1 MLSRRLLR
9 VKVAKTLYAHLKS
22 GSDNLKASEKSLV
35 ESIDKAYDLY
45 FQMMS
50 FITEVARYAESRIE
64 INKQKKLATYEDLNP
79 NRRFVDNPVIQLIA
93 NSDSVNDVL
102 ASRKLSWA
110 NQQDAVK
117 DVYNRLVE
125 SELYK
130 NYMAASINTFTN
142 DKKFVE
148 EFFQWLEQDEALADV
163 VTEMSLLWADD
174 YGFALY
180 LAMRTVQHTKAS
192 HEELKVLPKF
202 KSEEDLNFAKTLFVK
217 SLVQYEDNQEVVDRY
232 SKNWDVERVVFM
244 DSLILSIAI
253 TELTYFESI
262 PVKVTLDEWIDI
274 AKYYSSPTS
283 SNFVNGVLDKI
294 VAEFKESGRINKS
307 GRGLL

>member
-1 MLSRRLLR
+1 M
-9 VKVAKTLYAHLKS
+9 
-22 GSDNLKASEKSLV
+22 
-35 ESIDKAYDLY
+35 
-45 FQMMS
+45 
-50 FITEVARYAESRIE
+50 
-64 INKQKKLATYEDLNP
+64 
-79 NRRFVDNPVIQLIA
+79 
-93 NSDSVNDVL
+93 
-102 ASRKLSWA
+102 
-110 NQQDAVK
+110 
-117 DVYNRLVE
+117 
-125 SELYK
+125 YK
-130 NYMAASINTFTN
+130 NYMSAQFNSFTN

-148 EFFQWLEQDEALADV
+148 EFFQWLENDEVMADV

-192 HEELKVLPKF
+192 HEEIKVLPKF
-202 KSEEDLNFAKTLFVK
+202 KSEEDLEFAKTLFVK
-217 SLVQYEDNQEVVDRY
+217 SLVQYEDNQEIVDRY

-244 DSLILSIAI
+244 DSLIISIAI
-253 TELTYFESI
+253 VELTHFESI

>member
-1 MLSRRLLR
+1 M
-9 VKVAKTLYAHLKS
+9 KVAKTLYAHLKS
-22 GSDNLKASEKSLV
+22 DSDNLKASEKYLV

-45 FQMMS
+45 FQMLY
-50 FITEVARYAESRIE
+50 FVVEVARYAESRIE
-64 INKQKKLATYEDLNP
+64 LAKQKKLPTYEDLNP
-79 NRRFVDNPVIQLIA
+79 NRRFVDNAVITLIA

-102 ASRKLSWA
+102 ASRKLGWA
-110 NQQDAVK
+110 NQYDTIK
-117 DVYNRLVE
+117 DVYNRLIE
-125 SELYK
+125 TEFYK
-130 NYMAASINTFTN
+130 NYMSASVSTFT
-142 DKKFVE
+142 DDRKFVE
-148 EFFQWLEQDEALADV
+148 EFFQWLESDEQLAEV

-174 YGFALY
+174 YGFALL
-180 LAMRTVQHTKAS
+180 LALRTVQHLKRS
-192 HEELKVLPKF
+192 HTEVKVLPKF
-202 KSEEDLNFAKTLFVK
+202 KSEEDLDFAKRLFIK
-217 SLVQYEDNQEVVDRY
+217 SLVDYEDNQAVVDRY

-244 DSLILSIAI
+244 DSLIISIAI
-253 TELTYFESI
+253 VELTHFESI

>member
-1 MLSRRLLR
+1 MLSRRILR
-9 VKVAKTLYAHLKS
+9 VKVAKALYAHLKS
-22 GSDNLKASEKSLV
+22 GSDNLKASEKNLI

-45 FQMMS
+45 YLMMS
-50 FITEVARYAESRIE
+50 LITEVANYAESRIE
-64 INKQKKLATYEDLNP
+64 LNKQKKLPTYEDLNP
-79 NRRFVDNPVIQLIA
+79 NRRFVDNAIIHLIA

-110 NQQDAVK
+110 QYQDAVK
-117 DVYNRLVE
+117 GVYNRLVE
-125 SELYK
+125 TEMYK
-130 NYMAASINTFTN
+130 NYMSAQFNSFTN

-148 EFFQWLEQDEALADV
+148 EFFQWLENDEVMADV

-192 HEELKVLPKF
+192 HEEIKVLPKF
-202 KSEEDLNFAKTLFVK
+202 KSEEDLEFAKTLFVK
-217 SLVQYEDNQEVVDRY
+217 SLVQYEDNQEIVDRY

-244 DSLILSIAI
+244 DSLIISIAI
-253 TELTYFESI
+253 VELTHFESI

>member
-22 GSDNLKASEKSLV
+22 GSDNLRASEKNLV

-50 FITEVARYAESRIE
+50 LVVEVAHYAEGRIE
-64 INKQKKLATYEDLNP
+64 LAMQKKLPTYEDLNP
-79 NRRFVDNPVIQLIA
+79 NRRFVDNAVIHLIA
-93 NSDSVNDVL
+93 NSDSVNDYI
-102 ASRKLSWA
+102 AERKLSWA
-110 NQQDAVK
+110 LQSDAIR
-117 DVYNRLVE
+117 DVYNRLIE
-125 SELYK
+125 ADFYK
-130 NYMAASINTFTN
+130 KYMSAPVVTFT
-142 DKKFVE
+142 DDRKFVE
-148 EFFQWLEQDEALADV
+148 EFFQWLEEDEAMLDV
-163 VTEMSLLWADD
+163 VNEISLLWSDD
-174 YGFALY
+174 YGFALFMA
-180 LAMRTVQHTKAS
+180 LRTVQNLKRSHT
-192 HEELKVLPKF
+192 EVKVLPKF
-202 KSEEDLNFAKTLFVK
+202 KSDEDLDFAKRLFVK
-217 SLVQYEDNQEVVDRY
+217 SLVDYEDNQEIVDRY

-244 DSLILSIAI
+244 DSLIINIAI
-253 TELTYFESI
+253 VELKQFDSI

-294 VAEFKESGRINKS
+294 VADFMADGTIQKS

>member
-9 VKVAKTLYAHLKS
+9 VKVAKSLYAHLKS
-22 GSDNLKASEKSLV
+22 GSDNLKASEKNLV

-50 FITEVARYAESRIE
+50 FVVEVVKYAESRIE
-64 INKQKKLATYEDLNP
+64 WAKQKKLPTYEDLNP
-79 NRRFVDNPVIQLIA
+79 NRRFVDNAVIQLIA

-102 ASRKLSWA
+102 AARRLSWVTA
-110 NQQDAVK
+110 PDAAK
-117 DVYNRLVE
+117 EVYGRLVE
-125 SELYK
+125 ADFYK
-130 NYMAASINTFTN
+130 RYMSAPIVTFT
-142 DKKFVE
+142 DDRKFVE
-148 EFFQWLEQDEALADV
+148 EFYAWLEQDEALADIV
-163 VTEMSLLWADD
+163 NEMSLLWADD

-180 LAMRTVQHTKAS
+180 LAIRTVQHLKRS
-192 HEELKVLPKF
+192 HTEVKVLPKF
-202 KSEEDLNFAKTLFVK
+202 KSDDDLEFAKTLFIK
-217 SLVQYEDNQEVVDRY
+217 SLVNYDDNQEIVDKY

-244 DSLILSIAI
+244 DSLIISIAI
-253 TELTYFESI
+253 VELKHFESI

-294 VAEFKESGRINKS
+294 VADFTADGLINKS

>member
-9 VKVAKTLYAHLKS
+9 VKVAKSLYAHLKS
-22 GSDNLKASEKSLV
+22 GSDNLKASEKNLV

-50 FITEVARYAESRIE
+50 FVVEVAKYAESRIE
-64 INKQKKLATYEDLNP
+64 WAKQKKLPTYEDLNP
-79 NRRFVDNPVIQLIA
+79 NRRFVDNAVIQLIA
-93 NSDSVNDVL
+93 NSDSINDVL
-102 ASRKLSWA
+102 AARRLSWVTA
-110 NQQDAVK
+110 PDAAK
-117 DVYNRLVE
+117 EVYGRLVE
-125 SELYK
+125 ADFYK
-130 NYMAASINTFTN
+130 RYMSAPIVTFT
-142 DKKFVE
+142 DDRKFVE
-148 EFFQWLEQDEALADV
+148 EFYAWLEQDEALADIV
-163 VTEMSLLWADD
+163 NEMSLLWADD

-180 LAMRTVQHTKAS
+180 LAIRTVQHLKRS
-192 HEELKVLPKF
+192 HTEVKVLPKF
-202 KSEEDLNFAKTLFVK
+202 KSDDDLEFAKTLFIK
-217 SLVQYEDNQEVVDRY
+217 SLVNYDNNQEIVDKY

-244 DSLILSIAI
+244 DSLIISIAI
-253 TELTYFESI
+253 VELKHFESI

-294 VAEFKESGRINKS
+294 VADFTADGLINKS

>member
-9 VKVAKTLYAHLKS
+9 VKVAKALYAHLKS
-22 GSDNLKASEKSLV
+22 NSDIRVSEKNLV

-50 FITEVARYAESRIE
+50 FVVEVVNYAENRIE
-64 INKQKKLATYEDLNP
+64 LNKQKKLPTYEDLNP
-79 NRRFVDNPVIQLIA
+79 NRRFVDNPVIHLIA

-102 ASRKLSWA
+102 ASRKLSWS
-110 NQQDAVK
+110 QHQDAVK

-125 SELYK
+125 AEFYQK
-130 NYMAASINTFTN
+130 YMSASINTFTN
-142 DKKFVE
+142 DRKFVE
-148 EFFQWLEQDEALADV
+148 DFFQWLEEDEALAEV

-180 LAMRTVQHTKAS
+180 LAIRTVQHLKAS
-192 HEELKVLPKF
+192 HTDVKVLPKF
-202 KSEEDLNFAKTLFVK
+202 KSEDDLEFATTLFFK
-217 SLVQYEDNQEVVDRY
+217 ALAQYADNQEIVDRY

-244 DSLILSIAI
+244 DSLIISIAI
-253 TELTYFESI
+253 AELTQFESI

-283 SNFVNGVLDKI
+283 STFVNGVLDKI
-294 VAEFKESGRINKS
+294 VAEFKE
-307 GRGLL
+307 

>member
-202 KSEEDLNFAKTLFVK
+202 KSEEDLDFAKTLFVK
-217 SLVQYEDNQEVVDRY
+217 SLGQYEDNQEVVDRY

>member
-9 VKVAKTLYAHLKS
+9 VKVAKALYAHLKS
-22 GSDNLKASEKSLV
+22 GSDNLKASEKNLI

-50 FITEVARYAESRIE
+50 LVVEVAHYAEMRQE
-64 INKQKKLATYEDLNP
+64 IAKQKKLPTYEDLYP
-79 NRRFVDNPVIQLIA
+79 NRRFVDNAVIALIA
-93 NSDSVNDVL
+93 NSDSVNDML
-102 ASRKLSWA
+102 AARKLSWSHYP
-110 NQQDAVK
+110 DAVK

-125 SELYK
+125 ADFYK
-130 NYMAASINTFTN
+130 SYMSASISTFT
-142 DKKFVE
+142 DDRKFVE
-148 EFFQWLEQDEALADV
+148 EFFAWLEEDEALADIIN
-163 VTEMSLLWADD
+163 EMSLLWTDD
-174 YGFALY
+174 YGFAL
-180 LAMRTVQHTKAS
+180 LMAIRTVQNTKRSHT
-192 HEELKVLPKF
+192 ELKVLPKF
-202 KSEEDLNFAKTLFVK
+202 KSDDDLAFARTLLVKTLVD
-217 SLVQYEDNQEVVDRY
+217 YEDSQDIVDRY

-244 DSLILSIAI
+244 DSLIISIAI
-253 TELTYFESI
+253 AELIHFESI

-294 VAEFKESGRINKS
+294 VAEFTESGRISKS

>member
-9 VKVAKTLYAHLKS
+9 VKVAKSLYAHLKS
-22 GSDNLKASEKSLV
+22 GSDNLKTSEKYLV

-50 FITEVARYAESRIE
+50 LIVEVSRYAESRQE
-64 INKQKKLATYEDLNP
+64 LAKQKRLATHEDLNP
-79 NRRFVDNPVIQLIA
+79 NRRFVDNPIIALIS

-110 NQQDAVK
+110 NNYDAVK

-125 SELYK
+125 AEFYRS
-130 NYMAASINTFTN
+130 YMALPTATFN
-142 DKKFVE
+142 DDRRFVE
-148 EFFQWLEQDEALADV
+148 EFFTWLEDDEALLDV
-163 VTEMSLLWADD
+163 VNEMSLLWCDD
-174 YGFALY
+174 YGFALFMA
-180 LAMRTVQHTKAS
+180 LRTVQNTKQS
-192 HEELKVLPKF
+192 HDMLRVLPKF
-202 KSEEDLNFAKTLFVK
+202 KSEDDLDFARTLLIK
-217 SLVQYEDNQEVVDRY
+217 SLVQYEDNQELVDRY
-232 SKNWDVERVVFM
+232 TQNWDVERVVFM

-253 TELTYFESI
+253 AELTNFDSI

-274 AKYYSSPTS
+274 AKYYSSPS
-283 SNFVNGVLDKI
+283 SSTFVNGVLDKV
-294 VAEFKESGRINKS
+294 VADLKADGRINKS

>member
-22 GSDNLKASEKSLV
+22 DSDNLKASEKYLV

-45 FQMMS
+45 FQMLY
-50 FITEVARYAESRIE
+50 FVVEVARYAESRIE
-64 INKQKKLATYEDLNP
+64 LAKQKKLPTYEDLNP
-79 NRRFVDNPVIQLIA
+79 NRRFVDNAVITLIA

-102 ASRKLSWA
+102 ASRKLGWA
-110 NQQDAVK
+110 NQYDTIK
-117 DVYNRLVE
+117 DVYNRLIE
-125 SELYK
+125 TEFYK
-130 NYMAASINTFTN
+130 NYMSASVSTFT
-142 DKKFVE
+142 DDRKFVE
-148 EFFQWLEQDEALADV
+148 EFFQWLESDEQLAEV

-174 YGFALY
+174 YGFALL
-180 LAMRTVQHTKAS
+180 LALRTVQHLKRS
-192 HEELKVLPKF
+192 HTEVKVLPKF
-202 KSEEDLNFAKTLFVK
+202 KSDEDLDFAKRLFIK
-217 SLVQYEDNQEVVDRY
+217 SLVDYEDNQAVVDRY

-244 DSLILSIAI
+244 DSLIISIAI
-253 TELTYFESI
+253 AELTQFDSI

-283 SNFVNGVLDKI
+283 SNFVNGVLDKV
-294 VAEFKESGRINKS
+294 VAEFTEQGLINKS

>member
-9 VKVAKTLYAHLKS
+9 VKVAKSLYAHLKS
-22 GSDNLKASEKSLV
+22 GSDNLKTSEKYLV

-50 FITEVARYAESRIE
+50 LIVEVSRYAESRQE
-64 INKQKKLATYEDLNP
+64 LAKQKRLATHEDLNP
-79 NRRFVDNPVIQLIA
+79 NRRFVDNPIIALIS

-110 NQQDAVK
+110 NNYDAVK

-125 SELYK
+125 TEFYR
-130 NYMAASINTFTN
+130 NYMALPTASFN
-142 DKKFVE
+142 DDRRFVE
-148 EFFQWLEQDEALADV
+148 EFFTWLEDDEALLDV
-163 VTEMSLLWADD
+163 VNEMSLLWCDD
-174 YGFALY
+174 YGFALFMA
-180 LAMRTVQHTKAS
+180 LRTVQNTKQS
-192 HEELKVLPKF
+192 HDMLRVLPKF
-202 KSEEDLNFAKTLFVK
+202 KSEDDLDFARTLLIK
-217 SLVQYEDNQEVVDRY
+217 SLVQYEDNQELVDRY
-232 SKNWDVERVVFM
+232 TQNWDVERVVFM

-253 TELTYFESI
+253 AELTNFDSI

-274 AKYYSSPTS
+274 AKYYSSPS
-283 SNFVNGVLDKI
+283 SSTFVNGVLDKV
-294 VAEFKESGRINKS
+294 VADLKADGRINKS

>member
-79 NRRFVDNPVIQLIA
+79 NRRFVDNPVIHLIA

-102 ASRKLSWA
+102 ASRKLSWT

-202 KSEEDLNFAKTLFVK
+202 KSEEDLDFAKTLFVK